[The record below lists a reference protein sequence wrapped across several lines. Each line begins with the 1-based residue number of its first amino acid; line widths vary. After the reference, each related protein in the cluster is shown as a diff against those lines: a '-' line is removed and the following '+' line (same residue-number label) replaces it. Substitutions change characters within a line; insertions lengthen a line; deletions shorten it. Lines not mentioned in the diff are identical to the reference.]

1 MTAPRI
7 FLAAAMTIVTA
18 TFVGFGVAHH
28 EAQQRGQLSAELAR
42 WQLEAWKENLL
53 AERHREFEEQRN
65 SK

>member
-1 MTAPRI
+1 MTVPRL
-7 FLAAAMTIVTA
+7 FLAAAMIVVTA

-28 EAQQRGQLSAELAR
+28 EAQQRAQLSAELAK
-42 WQLEAWKENLL
+42 WQLEEWKDNLL

>member
-1 MTAPRI
+1 MTVPRL
-7 FLAAAMTIVTA
+7 FLAAAMTVVTA

-28 EAQQRGQLSAELAR
+28 EAQQRAQLSAELAK
-42 WQLEAWKENLL
+42 WQLEEWKDNLL

>member
-7 FLAAAMTIVTA
+7 FLTAAMTVVAA
-18 TFVGFGVAHH
+18 TFIGFGVAHH
-28 EAQQRGQLSAELAR
+28 EAQQRARLSAELAQ
-42 WQLEAWKENLL
+42 WHLEEWKENLL